1 MICKENPAA
10 KNSGW
15 GKRWG
20 RCFHFIMFS
29 LGQRDRQKFGISP
42 GPLRVFVCIFR
53 SLKYVVPKFCHH
65 CCRFVGF
72 LLSFLPRCEYILS
85 DSKPEVTSLI
95 LGCTKP
101 IRQNDWTTALWNK
114 SFPLPHFLSTW
125 QTNVVSSELLCRRIS
140 RMKEILSIT
149 TLLWHGEVIPLW
161 HKIGA
166 AGHGVS
172 LQTRGDVLV

>member
-10 KNSGW
+10 ENSGW

-85 DSKPEVTSLI
+85 NSKPEVTSLI
-95 LGCTKP
+95 LGCAKP

-125 QTNVVSSELLCRRIS
+125 HKLMSCPQNYYVEGYHVWKRSWASLLYCDTGKWYLCGTKSVQLGMESASKRVVTS
-140 RMKEILSIT
+140 
-149 TLLWHGEVIPLW
+149 
-161 HKIGA
+161 
-166 AGHGVS
+166 
-172 LQTRGDVLV
+172 